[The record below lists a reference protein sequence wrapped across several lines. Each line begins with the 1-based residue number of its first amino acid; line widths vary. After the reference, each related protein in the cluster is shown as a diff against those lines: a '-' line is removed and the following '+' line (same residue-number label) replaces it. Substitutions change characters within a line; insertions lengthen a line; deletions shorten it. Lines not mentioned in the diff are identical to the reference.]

1 MTLLERRMMFSVRPL
16 FDRATRRARMLVG
29 CAVLAIV
36 ALAAA
41 SLPAHATEAHRAIV
55 VAENALAANAGVE
68 ILSHGGNA
76 VDAAVAT
83 SLAVGVTNP
92 ASCGIGGGGFMLVY
106 LAHARSFY
114 ALDYRERAP
123 MAASATMYVRNGK
136 TDEELARSGPLAIA
150 VPGEIAGLDAA
161 LRRFGTIKF
170 STAATPAIRIA
181 EQGFPATEHL
191 VQDIART
198 TAQIAADPGLKATYL
213 TAAGAPPKLGDLLH
227 EKALGATLRSLGDDP
242 VTRFYHGE
250 IPRTLAEWMKA
261 HGGLVSAEDL
271 ARYRPVWRT
280 PLHRAYRGYEIWTM
294 PPPSSGGVVLEI
306 LGMLADAPVSG
317 LGVDSPPYLAR
328 LIEVMR
334 QGFID
339 RELYADPDFAHV
351 PIETLLSQRHIDAA
365 LQRALHRGAPAH
377 LAPAADHGTSNL
389 LVVDKD
395 GNVVAVTTTINTI
408 FGAKMMVA
416 NLGLVLNDEMD
427 DFAAGP
433 GVPNVFKL
441 EGAVANEIAP
451 GKRPL
456 SSMSPIIVMRRGH
469 PVLTA
474 GASGGPTI
482 ISGVLQV
489 ALNVLDFHLAAE
501 AAVAEPRVH
510 EQAAPDV
517 VFVETAMP
525 PATRGALEQ
534 MGYRLK
540 EVPSPGAVGAIT
552 IAPGHLNGAF
562 DKRKGGAA
570 AGL

>member
-1 MTLLERRMMFSVRPL
+1 MFSVKVL
-16 FDRATRRARMLVG
+16 FAHAAASRRTRSRAGCSGFAALV
-29 CAVLAIV
+29 IV
-36 ALAAA
+36 ALCAAFA
-41 SLPAHATEAHRAIV
+41 PVRAAETHRAMV
-55 VAENALAANAGVE
+55 VAENALAASAGVE
-68 ILSHGGNA
+68 ILSRGGNA
-76 VDAAVAT
+76 IDAAAAT
-83 SLAVGVTNP
+83 ALAVGVTNP
-92 ASCGIGGGGFMLVY
+92 ASCGIGGGGFMLIY
-106 LAHARSFY
+106 LARTHGFY

-136 TDEELARSGPLAIA
+136 TDEDLARAGPLAVA

-161 LRRFGTIKF
+161 LRRFGTMKF
-170 STAATPAIRIA
+170 SAVATPAIRLA
-181 EQGFPATEHL
+181 EQGFPATPHL
-191 VQDIART
+191 VEDIAHT

-213 TAAGAPPKLGDLLH
+213 TPAGAPPKPADILH

-250 IPRTLAEWMKA
+250 IARTLAAWMKA

-271 ARYRPVWRT
+271 AQYRPVWRT
-280 PLHRAYRGYEIWTM
+280 PLHRAYRGYEVWTM

-306 LGMLADAPVSG
+306 LGMLAGAPVSG
-317 LGVDSPPYLAR
+317 LGAGSPPYLAR
-328 LIEVMR
+328 LIEILR

-339 RELYADPDFAHV
+339 RDQYADPDFVHV
-351 PIETLLSQRHIDAA
+351 PIDVLLSQRHIDQA
-365 LQRALHRGAPAH
+365 LQRALHHGTPAH

-389 LVVDKD
+389 LVVDKA

-408 FGAKMMVA
+408 FGAKMTVA
-416 NLGLVLNDEMD
+416 SLGLVLNDEMD

-441 EGAVANEIAP
+441 EGSVANEIAP

-456 SSMSPIIVMRRGH
+456 SSMSPVIVMRSGH

-482 ISGVLQV
+482 ISGVVQV
-489 ALNVLDFHLAAE
+489 AVNVLDFHLSAR
-501 AAVAEPRVH
+501 AAVDEPRVH

-517 VFVETAMP
+517 VFVETTMP
-525 PATRGALEQ
+525 AATRDALAQ

-540 EVPSPGAVGAIT
+540 EVHSLGAVGAIT
-552 IAPGHLNGAF
+552 IAPDNLNGAF
-562 DKRKGGAA
+562 DPRKGGGA

>member
-1 MTLLERRMMFSVRPL
+1 MFSVKVWLSAAAAR
-16 FDRATRRARMLVG
+16 RRAHAFIGRQGRAG
-29 CAVLAIV
+29 CAALAIV
-36 ALAAA
+36 ALCAA
-41 SLPAHATEAHRAIV
+41 SVPARATEAHRAMV
-55 VAENALAANAGVE
+55 VAENALAASAGVE
-68 ILSHGGNA
+68 ILGRGGNA
-76 VDAAVAT
+76 VDAAAAT
-83 SLAVGVTNP
+83 ALAVGVTNP
-92 ASCGIGGGGFMLVY
+92 ASCGIGGGGFMLIY
-106 LAHARSFY
+106 LAHTHSFY
-114 ALDYRERAP
+114 ALDYRESAP
-123 MAASATMYVRNGK
+123 MGASATMYVRNGK
-136 TDEELARSGPLAIA
+136 VDEELARSGPLAVA

-161 LRRFGTIKF
+161 LRRFGTMKF
-170 STAATPAIRIA
+170 SAVAAPAVRLA

-191 VQDIART
+191 VRDIIGT
-198 TAQIAADPGLKATYL
+198 TAQLAADPGLKATYL
-213 TAAGAPPKLGDLLH
+213 TPAGAPPKPGDLLH
-227 EKALGATLRSLGDDP
+227 EKVLGATLRSLGDDP
-242 VTRFYHGE
+242 VTRFYHGD
-250 IPRTLAEWMKA
+250 IARTVAEWMKA
-261 HGGLVSAEDL
+261 HGGLVTAEDL
-271 ARYRPVWRT
+271 AQYRPVWRT
-280 PLHRAYRGYEIWTM
+280 PLHRAYRSYEVWTM

-306 LGMLADAPVSG
+306 LGMLAGAPISG

-339 RELYADPDFAHV
+339 RAQYADPDFVHV
-351 PIETLLSQRHIDAA
+351 PVDVLLSQRHIDEA

-377 LAPAADHGTSNL
+377 LAPASDHGTSNL

-416 NLGLVLNDEMD
+416 SLGLVLNDEMD
-427 DFAAGP
+427 DFAAAP

-469 PVLTA
+469 PALTA

-489 ALNVLDFHLAAE
+489 AVNVLDFHLRTE

-517 VFVETAMP
+517 VFVESAMP
-525 PATRGALEQ
+525 AATRSALAQ

-540 EVPSPGAVGAIT
+540 EVPSLGAVGAIT
-552 IAPGHLNGAF
+552 IAPGDLNGAF
-562 DKRKGGAA
+562 DPRKGGGA

>member
-1 MTLLERRMMFSVRPL
+1 MSFVNVPFAIAAAM
-16 FDRATRRARMLVG
+16 RRARALAG
-29 CAVLAIV
+29 YLALAIV
-36 ALAAA
+36 VLGVA
-41 SLPAHATEAHRAIV
+41 SLPARATEAHRAMV

-68 ILSHGGNA
+68 TLSRGGNA

-83 SLAVGVTNP
+83 ALAVGVTNP
-92 ASCGIGGGGFMLVY
+92 ASCGIGGGGFMLIY
-106 LAHARSFY
+106 LARTHSFY

-136 TDEELARSGPLAIA
+136 TDEKLARSGPLAIA

-170 STAATPAIRIA
+170 SAAAAPAIRIA
-181 EQGFPATEHL
+181 EQGFPATAHL

-198 TAQIAADPGLKATYL
+198 ATQISADPGLKATYL
-213 TAAGAPPKLGDLLH
+213 TPTGAPPKPGDILH

-250 IPRTLAEWMKA
+250 IARTLAQWMKA
-261 HGGLVSAEDL
+261 HGGLVNAEDL
-271 ARYRPVWRT
+271 AQYRPLWRT
-280 PLHRAYRGYEIWTM
+280 PLHRAYRDYEVWTM

-306 LGMLADAPVSG
+306 LGMLAGAPISG

-334 QGFID
+334 EGFID
-339 RELYADPDFAHV
+339 RAQYADPDFVHV
-351 PIETLLSQRHIDAA
+351 PIGVLLSQRHIDEA

-377 LAPAADHGTSNL
+377 LAPASDHGTANL

-416 NLGLVLNDEMD
+416 SLGLVLNDEMD

-456 SSMSPIIVMRRGH
+456 SSMSPIIVMRHGH

-489 ALNVLDFHLAAE
+489 ALNVLDFHLGPQ
-501 AAVAEPRVH
+501 AAVDEPRVH

-517 VFVETAMP
+517 VFVESAMP
-525 PATRGALEQ
+525 AATRRALAE

-540 EVPSPGAVGAIT
+540 EVPSLGAVGAIT
-552 IAPGHLNGAF
+552 IAPGDLNGAF
-562 DKRKGGAA
+562 DPRKGGGA

>member
-1 MTLLERRMMFSVRPL
+1 M
-16 FDRATRRARMLVG
+16 
-29 CAVLAIV
+29 
-36 ALAAA
+36 
-41 SLPAHATEAHRAIV
+41 V

-68 ILSHGGNA
+68 ILGRGGNA
-76 VDAAVAT
+76 IDAAAAT
-83 SLAVGVTNP
+83 ALALGVTNP
-92 ASCGIGGGGFMLVY
+92 ASCGIGGGGFMLIY
-106 LAHARSFY
+106 LARTHSFY

-123 MAASATMYVRNGK
+123 MAANATMYVRNGK
-136 TDEELARSGPLAIA
+136 PDEELARSGPLAIG

-161 LRRFGTIKF
+161 LRRFGMMKF
-170 STAATPAIRIA
+170 STVAAPAVRLA

-191 VQDIART
+191 VKDITQT
-198 TAQIAADPGLKATYL
+198 TAEMAADAGLKATYL
-213 TAAGAPPKLGDLLH
+213 TAAGAPPKPGDALH
-227 EKALGATLRSLGDDP
+227 EKALGATLRSLDDDP

-250 IPRTLAEWMKA
+250 IAHTLAQWMKA
-261 HGGLVSAEDL
+261 HGGLITADDL
-271 ARYRPVWRT
+271 AQYRPVWRT
-280 PLHRAYRGYEIWTM
+280 PLHRAYRSYEVWTM

-306 LGMLADAPVSG
+306 LGMLAGAPISG

-334 QGFID
+334 EGFID
-339 RELYADPDFAHV
+339 RAQYADPDFVHV
-351 PIETLLSQRHIDAA
+351 PVDVLLSQHHIDEA

-377 LAPAADHGTSNL
+377 LAPASDHGTSNL

-416 NLGLVLNDEMD
+416 SLGLVLNDEMD
-427 DFAAGP
+427 DFAVAP
-433 GVPNVFKL
+433 GVPNAFKL
-441 EGAVANEIAP
+441 VGAGANEIAP

-482 ISGVLQV
+482 ISGVVQV
-489 ALNVLDFHLAAE
+489 ALNVLDFHLGPE
-501 AAVAEPRVH
+501 AAVGEPRVH

-517 VFVETAMP
+517 VFVESAMP
-525 PATRGALEQ
+525 AATRGALAQ

-540 EVPSPGAVGAIT
+540 EVPSLGAVGAVT
-552 IAPGHLNGAF
+552 IAPGDLNGAF
-562 DKRKGGAA
+562 DPRKGGGA